1 MHSYTATAYG
11 KLITPPIHQPSEE
24 DVEDKAPTDQQ
35 FLYAKKKEDNYQDQ
49 LLVQLIPLIRQFDFL
64 PKSVIN
70 SSCSKVIEHIY
81 QKPKK
86 KKEASN
92 D

>member
-1 MHSYTATAYG
+1 MQCYQSPRYG
-11 KLITPPIHQPSEE
+11 SLKTPPIHQPSEKE
-24 DVEDKAPTDQQ
+24 VEDKAPTDQQ